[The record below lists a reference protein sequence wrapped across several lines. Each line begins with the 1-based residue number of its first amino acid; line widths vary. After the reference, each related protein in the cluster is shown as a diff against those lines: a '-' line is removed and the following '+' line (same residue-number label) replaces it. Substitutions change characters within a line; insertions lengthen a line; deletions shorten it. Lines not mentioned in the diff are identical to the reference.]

1 VTRYRIYPDDHLAHA
16 TRAELLAWMAAERAD
31 LQAQLTGLDE
41 RILCQ
46 QPITAGGWTAKDLL
60 AHVAHWD
67 AFFARSVALALEG
80 RAGEVP
86 DVSLDERN
94 AVVHA
99 ERQTWPLDAVLAELA
114 AARAGFLEV
123 FSAAPDDALDIEWQF
138 GWGRATLRRIAKWRG
153 THDSEHATQIEVMRE
168 QERQVHD

>member
-1 VTRYRIYPDDHLAHA
+1 MTRYRIYPADHLADA
-16 TRAELLAWMAAERAD
+16 TAAALLAWMAGERGD
-31 LQAQLTGLDE
+31 LLAQLTGLDE
-41 RILCQ
+41 RLLCE
-46 QPITAGGWTAKDLL
+46 QPVMSDWTAKDLL

-67 AFFARSVALALEG
+67 AFFARSVGMALEG

-94 AVVHA
+94 AAVQA
-99 ERQTWPLDAVLAELA
+99 ERQAWPLDVVWEELA

-123 FSAAPDDALDIEWQF
+123 FGAAADAALDVEWQF

-153 THDSEHATQIEVMRE
+153 YHDAEHATQIEAWRATLAPCK
-168 QERQVHD
+168 